1 MCLNQEEMEVTMR
14 FDIPD
19 FTLLADVATGEVS
32 LKGRLVIF
40 HYPTHTILELV
51 QSDDPII
58 KAISPKYEWERINR
72 YGDIDRFT
80 FIVHRYVTDNIDDV
94 FEKAKEWYQ
103 SVMDWMDTNDDA
115 LDAFLREWDNR
126 SDDLP
131 N

>member
-1 MCLNQEEMEVTMR
+1 MR

-19 FTLLADVATGEVS
+19 FTLLADVAIGEVS

>member
-1 MCLNQEEMEVTMR
+1 MEVTMR

-19 FTLLADVATGEVS
+19 FTLLADVAIGEVS

>member
-1 MCLNQEEMEVTMR
+1 MEVTMR